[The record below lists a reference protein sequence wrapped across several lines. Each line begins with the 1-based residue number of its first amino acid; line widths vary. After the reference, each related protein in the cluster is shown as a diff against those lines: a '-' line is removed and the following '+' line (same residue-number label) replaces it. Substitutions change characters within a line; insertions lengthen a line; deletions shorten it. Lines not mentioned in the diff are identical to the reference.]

1 MSLVLRVGV
10 AALSWLRPGAVSLAP
25 RPKRRVGLI
34 HVRHAN
40 LEPNS
45 HRQTEDGDDGRD
57 LDDAENNGAVISPT
71 CRRFRRQSGG
81 SLSWAL
87 IGRNSAAHSAALAVY
102 QTGSRSLPPQPA
114 KTKRERRITPTAQSA
129 LRTAR
134 RPEAHDR
141 RAQGGGGRDDGR
153 AGARIRLRPG
163 NDPTGAAT
171 LIAAA
176 ARDAGLRAAIGAG
189 P

>member
-57 LDDAENNGAVISPT
+57 LDDAENMAPSSARPADA
-71 CRRFRRQSGG
+71 FGG
-81 SLSWAL
+81 
-87 IGRNSAAHSAALAVY
+87 N
-102 QTGSRSLPPQPA
+102 P
-114 KTKRERRITPTAQSA
+114 
-129 LRTAR
+129 
-134 RPEAHDR
+134 
-141 RAQGGGGRDDGR
+141 
-153 AGARIRLRPG
+153 
-163 NDPTGAAT
+163 
-171 LIAAA
+171 A
-176 ARDAGLRAAIGAG
+176 AR
-189 P
+189 